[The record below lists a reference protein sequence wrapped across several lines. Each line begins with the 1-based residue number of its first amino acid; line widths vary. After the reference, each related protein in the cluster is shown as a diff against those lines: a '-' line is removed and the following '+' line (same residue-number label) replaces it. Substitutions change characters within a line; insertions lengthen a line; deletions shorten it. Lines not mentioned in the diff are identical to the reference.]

1 MPHPPLSGAPAPA
14 PASHAEAAGPPPP
27 SPALS
32 SSSRPASSTS
42 SSVRSGL
49 LSRLSRPLTLPLRSR
64 NRNIVDFHVRCDEPY
79 RQYASG
85 DPVRGSVVVVIVRP
99 LRITHLVASLHG
111 HVRVLK
117 DPTSAAKAQHAALS
131 STGSSVCPRYHG
143 NGIAS
148 LFQDE
153 QVLSGEG
160 RLEPGKYEFGFDL
173 VFPDV
178 ELPSSI
184 DFERGTISYMI
195 TATLTRP
202 TTIAPTSSC
211 DRKVTLIQKIDIGML
226 STPRPRTIFL
236 EPISKR
242 ARRKKPTTMNTTAMT
257 TTTLERIPTA
267 SIAEANDAAS
277 EPDLAERYT
286 IAEDSGPSD
295 LRSHIPSD
303 LRSEVSGESGR
314 TASTAISRAEASH
327 LSQLGAASMTTAA
340 KQQVVDDKTITAT
353 IELLRGGCLPGDTV
367 SARVT
372 VQHIKRVKSM
382 TGVIVTLFRQGKIDT
397 SPPLSRFA
405 ACSRNEAGKP
415 DREDMFPRSRTSL
428 GGLSLSST
436 SSTSIFRKDLDQNA
450 APLII
455 DPATLQASVT
465 ISVKVPD
472 DAFPT
477 IKGVPGDMISFKYQ
491 VEVVVDLGGRLA
503 SQLQGGQSSSS
514 RIGPYGNGSSEQSAG
529 SYAPWRSTN
538 IADTAQLRREKG
550 VISVSME
557 MVVGTTD
564 SSRSRKNAKKSPES
578 RTVRIHDSDAAA
590 DSDDDDDEDEDEIAV
605 RPGSANHAIGLPP
618 SQHGPDGY
626 QFTPP
631 PGGPPP
637 GSSHADRDAPVGH
650 EPLANGFPPDAA
662 PSYIA
667 PPQVLDESNMT
678 EKERIRQAETRLLP
692 SRPPAVGSSASAADA
707 NGDGH
712 GDDDDI
718 YDAEDAP
725 RRIRPAPSASRG
737 DVDGDEDHVGP
748 SAPLEELLGRE
759 HPADDKLERERTR
772 LMGEASAPPEFPDDM
787 DGGGSAPE
795 AVAGDP
801 EPDAE
806 PSAPMLDGDDEDD
819 YRGYGAAV
827 AGPSG
832 AGSSGRYHPEQLPA
846 YER

>member
-1 MPHPPLSGAPAPA
+1 MPLPSLSGTPASA
-14 PASHAEAAGPPPP
+14 PASQAEAPVPPPP
-27 SPALS
+27 LSPALS
-32 SSSRPASSTS
+32 SSSRTPASSSRS
-42 SSVRSGL
+42 SL
-49 LSRLSRPLTLPLRSR
+49 LSRLSRPLALPLRSR
-64 NRNIVDFHVRCDEPY
+64 NRNVVDFHVRCDEPY
-79 RQYASG
+79 RKYGAG
-85 DPVRGSVVVVIVRP
+85 DPVRGSVVLVVVRP

-131 STGSSVCPRYHG
+131 STGSSVSPRYHG
-143 NGIAS
+143 NGLAS

-173 VFPDV
+173 VFPDA

-211 DRKVTLIQKIDIGML
+211 DRKVTLVQKIDIGML
-226 STPRPRTIFL
+226 SPPRPRTIFL

-242 ARRKKPTTMNTTAMT
+242 ARRKKATAA
-257 TTTLERIPTA
+257 TLERTPTA
-267 SIAEANDAAS
+267 SLAEANDAAS

-286 IAEDSGPSD
+286 ITDEAVASD
-295 LRSHIPSD
+295 ARNHIPSD

-314 TASTAISRAEASH
+314 TASTAVSRAEAAQ
-327 LSQLGAASMTTAA
+327 LSQVGAASMTPAA
-340 KQQVVDDKTITAT
+340 RQQVVDDKTITAT

-397 SPPLSRFA
+397 SPPPSRFSNA
-405 ACSRNEAGKP
+405 ASSRAEAGKP
-415 DREDMFPRSRTSL
+415 DKEEMFPRSRTSL

-436 SSTSIFRKDLDQNA
+436 SSTSVFRKDLDQNA

-514 RIGPYGNGSSEQSAG
+514 RPGPYGNGGAEQSVG

-557 MVVGTTD
+557 TVVGTTD
-564 SSRSRKNAKKSPES
+564 SSRSRKPMKKSSEA
-578 RTVRIHDSDAAA
+578 RTVRIHE
-590 DSDDDDDEDEDEIAV
+590 SDDDVGE
-605 RPGSANHAIGLPP
+605 RPGSASRVNGQPTAPQR
-618 SQHGPDGY
+618 SSDGY

-631 PGGPPP
+631 PGGPPSVP
-637 GSSHADRDAPVGH
+637 PQPPQLDRELSFRD
-650 EPLANGFPPDAA
+650 ESQANGFPPDAA
-662 PSYIA
+662 PSYIPA
-667 PPQVLDESNMT
+667 PPMLVDQGNLT

-692 SRPPAVGSSASAADA
+692 SQPPAAGPSASAPATSSRA
-707 NGDGH
+707 YDG
-712 GDDDDI
+712 DDI

-725 RRIRPAPSASRG
+725 QVPGPEPSAPC
-737 DVDGDEDHVGP
+737 DGANDAGP
-748 SAPLEELLGRE
+748 SAPAEELLGQGHQAE
-759 HPADDKLERERTR
+759 DKLERERLR
-772 LMGEASAPPEFPDDM
+772 LMGEASAPPEFPDDT
-787 DGGGSAPE
+787 DRNSPTHPV
-795 AVAGDP
+795 VAGGHGV
-801 EPDAE
+801 DAE
-806 PSAPMLDGDDEDD
+806 PSAPRLDDNDD
-819 YRGYGAAV
+819 YCASYGAV
-827 AGPSG
+827 AGPPG
-832 AGSSGRYHPEQLPA
+832 AGSSGGRHPEQLPA

>member
-1 MPHPPLSGAPAPA
+1 MPLPSLSGTPAPA
-14 PASHAEAAGPPPP
+14 PDSHAEAPDPPPL

-32 SSSRPASSTS
+32 SSSRTPSTS
-42 SSVRSGL
+42 SRSSL
-49 LSRLSRPLTLPLRSR
+49 LSRLSRPLALPLRSR
-64 NRNIVDFHVRCDEPY
+64 NRNVVDFHVRCDEPY
-79 RQYASG
+79 RKYAAG
-85 DPVRGSVVVVIVRP
+85 DPVRGSVVLVVVRP

-117 DPTSAAKAQHAALS
+117 DPTSAAKAQHAALAT
-131 STGSSVCPRYHG
+131 TGSSVCPRYHG
-143 NGIAS
+143 NGLAS

-173 VFPDV
+173 VFPDA

-195 TATLTRP
+195 TAILTRP

-211 DRKVTLIQKIDIGML
+211 DRKVTLVQKIDIGML
-226 STPRPRTIFL
+226 SPPRPRTIFL

-242 ARRKKPTTMNTTAMT
+242 ARRKKATA
-257 TTTLERIPTA
+257 TLERTPTA
-267 SIAEANDAAS
+267 SLAEANDAAS

-286 IAEDSGPSD
+286 ITDDAVTSD
-295 LRSHIPSD
+295 PRNHIPSD

-314 TASTAISRAEASH
+314 TASTAISRAEAAQ
-327 LSQLGAASMTTAA
+327 LSQVGAASMTPAA

-353 IELLRGGCLPGDTV
+353 IELLKGGCLPGDTV

-397 SPPLSRFA
+397 SPPPSRFSTTA
-405 ACSRNEAGKP
+405 SSRVEAGKP
-415 DREDMFPRSRTSL
+415 EKEEMFPRSRTSL

-503 SQLQGGQSSSS
+503 SQLQGGQSSS
-514 RIGPYGNGSSEQSAG
+514 RVGPYGNGGAEQSAG

-557 MVVGTTD
+557 TVVGSTD
-564 SSRSRKNAKKSPES
+564 SSRTRKAVKKSPEA
-578 RTVRIHDSDAAA
+578 RTVRIHE
-590 DSDDDDDEDEDEIAV
+590 SDDDGGE
-605 RPGSANHAIGLPP
+605 RPGSANHANGQPAPP
-618 SQHGPDGY
+618 HHDPDGY

-631 PGGPPP
+631 PGGPPSIP
-637 GSSHADRDAPVGH
+637 SQPPQPDRQAPH
-650 EPLANGFPPDAA
+650 RDEPRANGFPADAA
-662 PSYIA
+662 PSYIPA
-667 PPQVLDESNMT
+667 PPLLVDQSNLT

-692 SRPPAVGSSASAADA
+692 SQPPAAASSASASGAIA
-707 NGDGH
+707 RGY
-712 GDDDDI
+712 DDDDI
-718 YDAEDAP
+718 YDVEDAP
-725 RRIRPAPSASRG
+725 AAPAPEPSAPC
-737 DVDGDEDHVGP
+737 DGAADAGP
-748 SAPLEELLGRE
+748 SAPTEELLGQGNQAE
-759 HPADDKLERERTR
+759 DKLERERLR
-772 LMGEASAPPEFPDDM
+772 LMGEASAPPEFPDDG
-787 DGGGSAPE
+787 DRSGSGHPGVPADHGSE
-795 AVAGDP
+795 
-801 EPDAE
+801 AE
-806 PSAPMLDGDDEDD
+806 PSAPRLDDNDD
-819 YRGYGAAV
+819 YCASYGAV

-832 AGSSGRYHPEQLPA
+832 AGSSGGRHPEQLPA